1 MMEGYQ
7 IITEKLRH
15 FTRKYYRSELL
26 KGSILFFSLGC
37 IYFFI
42 TLFIE
47 SFLWLQPLARTAL
60 FWTFIIVEA
69 YLSVQF
75 ILKPI
80 LKLIGLQKGIS
91 FQESS
96 RIIGNHFPE
105 IQDKLL
111 NILQLKEDPN
121 PSDLLLASI
130 AQKAAEIQPI
140 PFINA
145 VDLTK
150 NKKYLKYAIVPIVIG
165 VITVFSGSTAALTQS
180 FDRVVNHRTAF
191 TPPAPFAFYIAN
203 DSLKVIQG
211 NPFTLRIQTKGT
223 VRPEE
228 VKIVFQQQEYVLKKQ
243 NETTFTHMFSQ
254 VETPLTFYLKA
265 NGVQSS
271 NHSLEVV
278 KTPTIL
284 NVFMELNYPNYLGRK
299 NEIIQNTGNHVLPEG
314 TQVQWN
320 VKAATT
326 DTVSFITKAKRNSFT
341 PISKWIL
348 CLQNKL
354 STNFLYNYVFQYPIK
369 RLRAT
374 GVFPRYRQ
382 R

>member
-165 VITVFSGSTAALTQS
+165 VITVFSGE
-180 FDRVVNHRTAF
+180 
-191 TPPAPFAFYIAN
+191 YC
-203 DSLKVIQG
+203 
-211 NPFTLRIQTKGT
+211 RI
-223 VRPEE
+223 
-228 VKIVFQQQEYVLKKQ
+228 
-243 NETTFTHMFSQ
+243 
-254 VETPLTFYLKA
+254 
-265 NGVQSS
+265 
-271 NHSLEVV
+271 
-278 KTPTIL
+278 
-284 NVFMELNYPNYLGRK
+284 
-299 NEIIQNTGNHVLPEG
+299 
-314 TQVQWN
+314 
-320 VKAATT
+320 
-326 DTVSFITKAKRNSFT
+326 NSKFR
-341 PISKWIL
+341 SCCK
-348 CLQNKL
+348 
-354 STNFLYNYVFQYPIK
+354 S
-369 RLRAT
+369 
-374 GVFPRYRQ
+374 
-382 R
+382 